1 MFSGKF
7 YENIHKHSKK
17 ALELLDSNGLPAFFY
32 VLRDGL
38 TAEELQRLRVADE
51 NYLEYEGRHIFAN
64 FLPDDERPADVP
76 AL

>member
-7 YENIHKHSKK
+7 YENIEKYSASKV
-17 ALELLDSNGLPAFFY
+17 ELLDNNGLPAFFY

-38 TAEELQRLRVADE
+38 TAKELQRLRVADE
-51 NYLEYEGRHIFAN
+51 NYLEYEGSHIIAN
-64 FLPDDERPADVP
+64 FLPDGERPADVS